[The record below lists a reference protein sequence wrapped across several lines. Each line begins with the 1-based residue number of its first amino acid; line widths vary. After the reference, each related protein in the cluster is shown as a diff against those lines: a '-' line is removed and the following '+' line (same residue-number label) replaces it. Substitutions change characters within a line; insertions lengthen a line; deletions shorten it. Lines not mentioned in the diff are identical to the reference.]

1 MKLFLSDL
9 ISNLGDILYY
19 LALMNFIVETHMG
32 NWVISILT
40 LSESIPILLSFIL
53 GYFADKTIRRIDTIK
68 ITLILRFFFYTILM
82 FVIGTKHS
90 LLIVLVAIIVNF
102 FSDILGQFEN
112 LLYYPIYKRVIE
124 DEDREEFQSFKQ
136 TTQISLSVLF
146 QGIGGILI
154 MIMSYKLLAFINA
167 MTFLI
172 SLLIVKSLTNQLN
185 PILET
190 NASPQSRSQPES
202 FKLSQLFA
210 ELKESVNLLKQID
223 EISVTLVS
231 VPLLNSGIAVLYPMI
246 LLFLSQDQTFSIVN
260 TETTLSLFLIL
271 ETCGSI
277 LGGYLTMTLKRLKNW
292 TITRTLIFEIIA
304 MLVLFLAFWIH
315 NIYIVLVGIF
325 TLELLN
331 AIINPKFNTKIY
343 NNLNEEKLG
352 VVFGG
357 MVTYFSIG
365 DFLSRILFSIL
376 ILLLSPSHIALIY
389 VMVSVC
395 LLIYLLK
402 GKIE

>member
-1 MKLFLSDL
+1 M
-9 ISNLGDILYY
+9 
-19 LALMNFIVETHMG
+19 
-32 NWVISILT
+32 
-40 LSESIPILLSFIL
+40 
-53 GYFADKTIRRIDTIK
+53 
-68 ITLILRFFFYTILM
+68 
-82 FVIGTKHS
+82 
-90 LLIVLVAIIVNF
+90 
-102 FSDILGQFEN
+102 
-112 LLYYPIYKRVIE
+112 
-124 DEDREEFQSFKQ
+124 
-136 TTQISLSVLF
+136 
-146 QGIGGILI
+146 
-154 MIMSYKLLAFINA
+154 
-167 MTFLI
+167 
-172 SLLIVKSLTNQLN
+172 
-185 PILET
+185 
-190 NASPQSRSQPES
+190 
-202 FKLSQLFA
+202 
-210 ELKESVNLLKQID
+210 KQID

-304 MLVLFLAFWIH
+304 MIVLFLAFWIH

-376 ILLLSPSHIALIY
+376 ILLLAPSHISLIY

-402 GKIE
+402 RKIE